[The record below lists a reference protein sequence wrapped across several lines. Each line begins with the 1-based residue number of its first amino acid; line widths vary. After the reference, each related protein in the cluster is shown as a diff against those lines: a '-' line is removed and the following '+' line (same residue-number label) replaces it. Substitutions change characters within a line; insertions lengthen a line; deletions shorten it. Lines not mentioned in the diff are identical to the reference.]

1 MMPPQ
6 IPKYLES
13 LEKSRRSRKI
23 ADHMAY
29 MTYPMMGDKRLL
41 LKIVDEIYCALI
53 GSMNAILQYEYL
65 KKRINLS
72 DDADYNLKL
81 IFEKCAQRY
90 GISNEDI
97 YSIREFFSLYEQ
109 HKKSPIEFQR
119 KDKVVLMSDDFRT
132 KIIDLEKIKKYI
144 FLVRKIEEKA
154 GFVFSQGF

>member
-1 MMPPQ
+1 MIQ
-6 IPKYLES
+6 QTPKYIES
-13 LEKSRRSRKI
+13 LEKARRSRKI

-41 LKIVDEIYCALI
+41 LKIVDEIYSALI

-65 KKRINLS
+65 KKRISLS
-72 DDADYNLKL
+72 NDADQNLKL
-81 IFEKCAQRY
+81 LFEKCSQRY
-90 GISNEDI
+90 GISNDDV
-97 YSIREFFSLYEQ
+97 YSIREFFSLYQQ

-144 FLVRKIEEKA
+144 FLARKIEEKA
-154 GFVFSQGF
+154 SFIFSQGF